1 MLTGQPIVAGDEPL
15 TQRFIGFNR
24 MKKDFSPPPKAVALH
39 YDGKHAPTVIA
50 KGSGE
55 IARQILAIADKH
67 KIPLREDPELLGLLA
82 KLDLGQQIPE
92 NLYLAVAQIIAFAYY
107 LSGKSP
113 PRPE

>member
-1 MLTGQPIVAGDEPL
+1 
-15 TQRFIGFNR
+15 
-24 MKKDFSPPPKAVALH
+24 MKKGFSPPPRAVALH

-107 LSGKSP
+107 LSGKAP
-113 PRPE
+113 PRPD